1 MSESKANGPASE
13 RGASGLPNARTR
25 ADLQAECERLRE
37 EVRQLQTERERAQE
51 ELAEVQAERDQYLK
65 ALYHYVK
72 KEFAHDTD
80 WLPPEEKDRVDFA
93 EFFAQLERD
102 YGL

>member
-1 MSESKANGPASE
+1 MSESDANGPVAE
-13 RGASGLPNARTR
+13 RGKPSPMELNRQ
-25 ADLQAECERLRE
+25 ADVQAECERLRE

-51 ELAEVQAERDQYLK
+51 ELAEVQAEREQYLK
-65 ALYHYVK
+65 ALYHFVK

-80 WLPPEEKDRVDFA
+80 WVPPKEKDRVDFA
-93 EFFAQLERD
+93 EFFAQLERE

>member
-1 MSESKANGPASE
+1 MSESNANGPAGE
-13 RGASGLPNARTR
+13 RGKPSPMKANKQ
-25 ADLQAECERLRE
+25 ADLQAECESLRGQ
-37 EVRQLQTERERAQE
+37 VRELQTERERAQA

-72 KEFAHDTD
+72 KEFPDDAG
-80 WLPPEEKDRVDFA
+80 WLPPEGKDRVDFA
-93 EFFAQLERD
+93 EFFAQLERE